1 MNQFIKS
8 STALAD
14 GNVSLEGIP
23 AWLIGSLVG
32 AGAGI
37 LGSDYEGLS
46 GKKKFRKG
54 LKNALLF
61 GALGGLGA
69 QGVKYGIESVDK
81 SIHDAAKENTD
92 RVLSGTEDLGNSA
105 ADVLAEATGAMIDN
119 AVDGTKATMEKN
131 EDWVRNN
138 ISPTRAI
145 APAALGLAAS
155 TIRGIGKVKL
165 NPWPLALLSAAVTGA
180 GQEAVLRSWGK
191 ARALVDAADK
201 SIHDGV
207 ADFFNING
215 DK

>member
-8 STALAD
+8 STAPAS
-14 GNVSLEGIP
+14 GNISLENVP

-61 GALGGLGA
+61 GALGGLGT
-69 QGVKYGIESVDK
+69 QGVKYGIEAVDK
-81 SIHDAAKENTD
+81 SISDAAKENTD
-92 RVLSGTEDLGNSA
+92 RVLSETEELGGRA
-105 ADVLAEATGAMIDN
+105 ADAIAATASAMIDK

-131 EDWVRNN
+131 EGWVRDN

-155 TIRGIGKVKL
+155 TIRGVGKVKL
-165 NPWPLALLSAAVTGA
+165 NPWPVALLTAATTAGA
-180 GQEAVLRSWGK
+180 QEALIRYWDK
-191 ARALVDAADK
+191 ARELVDDADK

-207 ADFFNING
+207 ADRFNING
-215 DK
+215 NK